1 MKNQVTENSY
11 KKSFSLKEFF
21 INVLLLF
28 SGVILFALP
37 QPNFLTI
44 NGISFLAYFSLIPV
58 FLLVRRLSWKSVWLY
73 GFFYGFCCYSLYAYW
88 LASFHPM
95 GITVISSMYGF
106 YLMFAFPCLKAAFS
120 LYPKH
125 GWIIQWV
132 VWCAYEYIKTCGFTG
147 FHYGVTGYSQ
157 WRNSL
162 LIQNADWGSVWGI
175 SAIVTFPSAIIA
187 QLIYESYSAKTED
200 DVGKTED
207 GGFFSRLKKSIVAH
221 KIPCI
226 AWGCV
231 FAAALVYGA
240 FAKIDCTDAKKVKL
254 ALIQPSNDPWRGGI
268 EAYSD
273 NYEQLKKISDE
284 ALAADSEIQLV
295 VWPETAFVPRIEY
308 HYKYRQN
315 RASFELVETLLKYLD
330 DSVVPFLIG
339 NDHAVLGHARTGKY
353 EAIDYNSALLF
364 TPKKNCIPPEPQ
376 KYMKMH
382 LVPFTE
388 YFPYEK
394 LFPKLYELLLNGDT
408 HMWEP
413 GTEAVVFKAA
423 GIKFGTPICFE
434 DTFGNIG
441 RRFVKNGAEAFI
453 NISNDAW
460 SSSLACQ
467 YQHLSMAV
475 FRCVENRVPAARA
488 TASGQTSFVD
498 PNGKVVSMAEPFQKT
513 FLIDNLLVC
522 QNRKP
527 TIYTR
532 FGDFVG
538 IIFAI
543 LGISF
548 LIFGIIFRNHKRGA
562 L

>member
-1 MKNQVTENSY
+1 MKNQVTENSC
-11 KKSFSLKEFF
+11 KKNVSLKEFLL
-21 INVLLLF
+21 NVLLLF
-28 SGVILFALP
+28 SGIILFALP
-37 QPNFLTI
+37 QPNFLTL
-44 NGISFLAYFSLIPV
+44 NGVSFLAYFSLIPV
-58 FLLVRRLSWKSVWLY
+58 FLLARRLSWKSVWLY
-73 GFFYGFCCYSLYAYW
+73 GFLYGFCCYSLYSYW

-106 YLMFAFPCLKAAFS
+106 YLMIAFPCLKAAFS
-120 LYPKH
+120 LFPKN
-125 GWIIQWV
+125 GWIVQWI

-175 SAIVTFPSAIIA
+175 SAIITFPSAIIA
-187 QLIYESYSAKTED
+187 QLIFETCSAKTEAAAP
-200 DVGKTED
+200 GNTS
-207 GGFFSRLKKSIVAH
+207 FFNGIKKSLAVH
-221 KIPCI
+221 KIACI
-226 AWGCV
+226 AWTAV

-240 FAKIDCTDAKKVKL
+240 IAKIDYSDAIKVKV
-254 ALIQPSNDPWRGGI
+254 ALIQPNNDPWRGGI

-284 ALAADSEIQLV
+284 ALAADSGIQLV

-315 RASFELVETLLKYLD
+315 REIFGLVEELLHYLD
-330 DSVVPFLIG
+330 AADVPFLIG

-394 LFPKLYELLLNGDT
+394 FFPKLYELLLNGDT

-413 GTEAVVFKAA
+413 GDTAVVFKAA

-441 RRFVKNGAEAFI
+441 RLFVKNGAEAFI

-460 SSSLACQ
+460 SKSLACQ

-488 TASGQTSFVD
+488 TASGQTAIVD
-498 PNGKVVSMAEPFQKT
+498 PNGKVVSMSEPFQST
-513 FLIDNLLVC
+513 YLIDEISVC
-522 QNRKP
+522 RNRKP

-532 FGDFVG
+532 CGDFVG

-548 LIFGIIFRNHKRGA
+548 LIFGIIFRKHKRGT

>member
-1 MKNQVTENSY
+1 MKNKVTENSC
-11 KKSFSLKEFF
+11 KKIFSLKEFF
-21 INVLLLF
+21 INVFLLV
-28 SGVILFALP
+28 SGIILFALP
-37 QPNFLTI
+37 QPTFLTV
-44 NGISFLAYFSLIPV
+44 NGISFIAYFSLIPV
-58 FLLVRRLSWKSVWLY
+58 FLLVRRLSWKSIWLY
-73 GFFYGFCCYSLYAYW
+73 GFLYGFSCYSLYAYW
-88 LASFHPM
+88 LAAFHPM
-95 GITVISSMYGF
+95 GITVISSMYGI
-106 YLMFAFPCLKAAFS
+106 YLMLAFPCLKAAF
-120 LYPKH
+120 YFFPKN
-125 GWIIQWV
+125 GWVIQWI

-162 LIQNADWGSVWGI
+162 LLQNADWGSVWGI
-175 SAIVTFPSAIIA
+175 SAIITFPSALIA
-187 QLIYESYSAKTED
+187 QLIFEACLVKAEADAT
-200 DVGKTED
+200 GNI
-207 GGFFSRLKKSIVAH
+207 GFFNRVKKSFAVH
-221 KIPCI
+221 KIACI
-226 AWGCV
+226 VWTAV

-240 FAKIDCTDAKKVKL
+240 FAKIDYADAKKVKV
-254 ALIQPSNDPWRGGI
+254 ALIQPNNDPWRGGI

-273 NYEQLKKISDE
+273 NYEQLKKLSDE
-284 ALAADSEIQLV
+284 VLNNESAVQLV

-315 RASFELVETLLKYLD
+315 RDSYELVEKLLHYLD
-330 DSVVPFLIG
+330 DADVPFLIG

-413 GTEAVVFKAA
+413 GTTAVVFKAA
-423 GIKFGTPICFE
+423 DIKFGTPICFE

-488 TASGQTSFVD
+488 TASGQTAIVD
-498 PNGKVVSMAEPFQKT
+498 PNGKVVAMAEPFKKT
-513 FLIDNLLVC
+513 YLVGEIPVC

-527 TIYTR
+527 TIYTC

-548 LIFGIIFRNHKRGA
+548 LIFGIIFRREYLKTI
-562 L
+562 